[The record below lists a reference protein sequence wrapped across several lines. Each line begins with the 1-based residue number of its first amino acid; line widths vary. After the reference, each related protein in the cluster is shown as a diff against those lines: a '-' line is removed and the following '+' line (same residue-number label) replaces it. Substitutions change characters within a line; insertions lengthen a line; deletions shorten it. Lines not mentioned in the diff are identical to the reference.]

1 MMKFPY
7 GLSDFYKVITQ
18 GYFYVDRT
26 SYIRLIEET
35 GDQLLLLRPRRFGK
49 SMLLSMLEN
58 YYDVNKADEFDRL
71 FGKLEIGKNPTPLHN
86 QYLVMRWDFSAVRTY
101 GSVEDV
107 ARALNDYINIR
118 IDNFVSRYE
127 HLLSRKVTIY
137 PDNAAIS
144 FESALTAI
152 QRTPYKLYLLIDE
165 YDNFANEVLMAGG
178 NVGRQRYQE
187 LVEGEGVF
195 RSIFKTIKSATGGL
209 GLDRFF
215 IVGVSPVVLS
225 DVSSGFNISVNIYL
239 WPNFNEIC
247 GFTEPEIENALLAVG
262 QQCGMTA
269 EKMQEALT
277 LLRAFYNGYS
287 FSYNLPP
294 TVYNSTL
301 VLYFLRY
308 LQTFCTYPTEIF
320 DSNLAMAQTK
330 ITYISQLPNGEQMLL
345 AALQEDP
352 LLALQ
357 EVEEHFGV
365 ERMLAAE
372 HGTGFM
378 ASLLYYFGVL
388 TLTAVRTS
396 DGKSILRIP
405 NQVARKL
412 YAERICELLLPDVA
426 TRKEGSTAADILCH
440 QGDPQPLC
448 DFIEQRYFR
457 VLDNRD
463 YRWANEL
470 TVKTAFLTLLFDNS
484 RYMMDSEPALQRNY
498 GDLLMLIRPEMRKYQ
513 LFDILFEFEYVT
525 LTEAGVDGESA
536 RTLPSVDV
544 SALPAVKKKVDEAR
558 RQLQNYKQLLHANH
572 GAQLKL
578 RCYAVVALGFD
589 RLVWEEV
596 V

>member
-1 MMKFPY
+1 
-7 GLSDFYKVITQ
+7 
-18 GYFYVDRT
+18 
-26 SYIRLIEET
+26 
-35 GDQLLLLRPRRFGK
+35 
-49 SMLLSMLEN
+49 
-58 YYDVNKADEFDRL
+58 
-71 FGKLEIGKNPTPLHN
+71 
-86 QYLVMRWDFSAVRTY
+86 
-101 GSVEDV
+101 
-107 ARALNDYINIR
+107 
-118 IDNFVSRYE
+118 
-127 HLLSRKVTIY
+127 
-137 PDNAAIS
+137 
-144 FESALTAI
+144 
-152 QRTPYKLYLLIDE
+152 
-165 YDNFANEVLMAGG
+165 
-178 NVGRQRYQE
+178 
-187 LVEGEGVF
+187 
-195 RSIFKTIKSATGGL
+195 
-209 GLDRFF
+209 
-215 IVGVSPVVLS
+215 
-225 DVSSGFNISVNIYL
+225 
-239 WPNFNEIC
+239 
-247 GFTEPEIENALLAVG
+247 
-262 QQCGMTA
+262 
-269 EKMQEALT
+269 
-277 LLRAFYNGYS
+277 
-287 FSYNLPP
+287 
-294 TVYNSTL
+294 
-301 VLYFLRY
+301 
-308 LQTFCTYPTEIF
+308 
-320 DSNLAMAQTK
+320 
-330 ITYISQLPNGEQMLL
+330 
-345 AALQEDP
+345 
-352 LLALQ
+352 
-357 EVEEHFGV
+357 
-365 ERMLAAE
+365 MLAAE

>member
-1 MMKFPY
+1 MKFPY

-26 SYIRLIEET
+26 AYIHLIEET

-49 SMLLSMLEN
+49 SLLLSMLEN
-58 YYDVNKADEFDRL
+58 YYDVNKADEFERL
-71 FGKLEIGKNPTPLHN
+71 FGHLDIGKNPTPLHN

-107 ARALNDYINIR
+107 ARALNDHINIR

-127 HLLSRKVTIY
+127 NLLSRKITLHA
-137 PDNAAIS
+137 DNAAVS

-225 DVSSGFNISVNIYL
+225 DVSSGFNISGNIYL
-239 WPNFNEIC
+239 RRSFDDIC
-247 GFTEPEIENALLAVG
+247 GFTEQEVGNALHQVIEELNLPLAKV
-262 QQCGMTA
+262 
-269 EKMQEALT
+269 EEALFVM
-277 LLRAFYNGYS
+277 RAFYNGYS
-287 FSYNLPP
+287 FSYDLRP
-294 TVYNSTL
+294 TIYNATL
-301 VLYFLRY
+301 TLYFLQHL
-308 LQTFCTYPTEIF
+308 LQEGIYPHQMF
-320 DSNLAMAQTK
+320 DSNLAMDQTK
-330 ITYISQLPNGEQMLL
+330 IAYISQLPNGEQVLL
-345 AALQEDP
+345 AALQENP
-352 LLALQ
+352 PVALQ
-357 EVEEHFGV
+357 QVEDRFGV

-372 HGTGFM
+372 HGPGFM

-388 TLTAVRTS
+388 TLTDERTS
-396 DGKSILRIP
+396 DGKNVLRIP

-412 YAERICELLLPDVA
+412 YAERICELLLPDVQ
-426 TRKEGSTAADILCH
+426 TRKEGSAAANILCH

-448 DFIEQRYFR
+448 DFIEQKYFR

-484 RYMMDSEPALQRNY
+484 RYIMDSEPALQRHY

-525 LTEAGVDGESA
+525 LGDAGIDGESA
-536 RTLPSVDV
+536 RTLSVTEL
-544 SALPAVKKKVDEAR
+544 SALPPVKKKLEEAR
-558 RQLQNYKQLLHANH
+558 RQLQNYNKLLQANH
-572 GAQLKL
+572 GSYLKL

-589 RLVWEEV
+589 RLLWEEV
-596 V
+596 K